1 MRISNEFVVHAPVER
16 SWELLTDV
24 ESLAPCVPGVRL
36 VGADGDTHLVEARIK
51 VGPAVVACRG
61 TARLVEK
68 DADARRIV
76 VEASGRS
83 RRGEGT
89 GAALITAE
97 LHERGDDTAVSVT
110 TDLELTGG
118 LTRWSESVLT
128 EVAGG
133 LMERCARR
141 LDEHAPPA
149 ETDGDPA
156 PDTPEQEGAAVQRL
170 WSAAALL
177 VVAGGML
184 LGYLLFG

>member
-24 ESLAPCVPGVRL
+24 ESLVPCIPGVRL
-36 VGADGDTHLVEARIK
+36 VGADGDTHLAEARIK
-51 VGPAVVACRG
+51 VGPAVVACHG

-68 DADARRIV
+68 DESARRIV
-76 VEASGRS
+76 VEATGRS

-89 GAALITAE
+89 GAALITAD
-97 LHERGDDTAVSVT
+97 LHGRGEHTAVSVT

-118 LTRWSESVLT
+118 LTRWSEPVLT

-141 LDEHAPPA
+141 LDEHAPRGG
-149 ETDGDPA
+149 TDGGPA
-156 PDTPEQEGAAVQRL
+156 APKRDGVGVQRL

-177 VVAGGML
+177 VVAGSML

>member
-24 ESLAPCVPGVRL
+24 ESLVRCVPGVRL
-36 VGADGDTHLVEARIK
+36 VGADGDRHLTEARIK
-51 VGPAVVACRG
+51 IGPAVVACSG

-68 DADARRIV
+68 DERARRIV
-76 VEASGRS
+76 VEADGRS

-89 GAALITAE
+89 GTALLTAE
-97 LHERGDDTAVSVT
+97 LHGRGGDTVVSVV

-118 LTRWSESVLT
+118 LTRWNEAVLT

-133 LMERCARR
+133 LMERCARG
-141 LDEHAPPA
+141 LDERVPA
-149 ETDGDPA
+149 AGEETAAAG
-156 PDTPEQEGAAVQRL
+156 EERGGAGVQRL

-177 VVAGGML
+177 VVVGGML

>member
-1 MRISNEFVVHAPVER
+1 MRISNEFVVHAPVEKA
-16 SWELLTDV
+16 WELLTDV
-24 ESLAPCVPGVRL
+24 ESLVPCVPGVRL
-36 VGADGDTHLVEARIK
+36 VGTDGDRHLAEARIK
-51 VGPAVVACRG
+51 VGPAVVACSG

-68 DADARRIV
+68 QERARRIV
-76 VEASGRS
+76 VEAVGRS

-89 GAALITAE
+89 GTALLTAE
-97 LHERGDDTAVSVT
+97 LRGRDGGTLVSVV

-118 LTRWSESVLT
+118 LTRWSEAVVT

-141 LDEHAPPA
+141 LDERVTPA
-149 ETDGDPA
+149 EEDGG
-156 PDTPEQEGAAVQRL
+156 TPTERDGAGVQRL

-184 LGYLLFG
+184 LGYFLFG

>member
-1 MRISNEFVVHAPVER
+1 MRINNEFVVHAPVER

-24 ESLAPCVPGVRL
+24 ESLVPCVPGVRL
-36 VGADGDTHLVEARIK
+36 VGTDGDTHLAEARIK
-51 VGPAVVACRG
+51 VGPAVVACHG

-68 DADARRIV
+68 DEGARRIV
-76 VEASGRS
+76 VEATGRS

-89 GAALITAE
+89 GSALITAG
-97 LHERGDDTAVSVT
+97 LRGRGEDTVVSVT

-118 LTRWSESVLT
+118 LTRWSEPVLT

-141 LDEHAPPA
+141 LDERAPASGTDAAPA
-149 ETDGDPA
+149 A
-156 PDTPEQEGAAVQRL
+156 PERGGAGVQRL
-170 WSAAALL
+170 WSAAALV

>member
-1 MRISNEFVVHAPVER
+1 MRINNEFVVHAPVER

-24 ESLAPCVPGVRL
+24 ESLVPCVPGVRL
-36 VGADGDTHLVEARIK
+36 VGTDGDTHLAEARIK
-51 VGPAVVACRG
+51 VGPAVVACHG

-68 DADARRIV
+68 DEGARRIV
-76 VEASGRS
+76 VEATGRS

-89 GAALITAE
+89 GSALITAG
-97 LHERGDDTAVSVT
+97 LRERGEDTVVSVT
-110 TDLELTGG
+110 TDLELAGG
-118 LTRWSESVLT
+118 LTRWTEPVLT

-141 LDEHAPPA
+141 LDERAPGSGTDAAPA
-149 ETDGDPA
+149 A
-156 PDTPEQEGAAVQRL
+156 PERGGAGVQRL
-170 WSAAALL
+170 WSAAALV